1 MKYNELAEKNKGQLY
16 DTLADLKKTLFML
29 GFQSKADM
37 LQNKSLIRKCRRDIA
52 RVQTRLTELRG

>member
-1 MKYNELAEKNKGQLY
+1 VKYKEFTEQSKGQLFE
-16 DTLADLKKTLFML
+16 TLADLKKKLFML

-52 RVQTRLTELRG
+52 RVQTRLTDLRG